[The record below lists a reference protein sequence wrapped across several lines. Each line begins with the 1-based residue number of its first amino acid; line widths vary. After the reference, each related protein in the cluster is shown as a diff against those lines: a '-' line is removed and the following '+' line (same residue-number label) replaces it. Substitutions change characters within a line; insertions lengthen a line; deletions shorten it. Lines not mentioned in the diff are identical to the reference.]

1 MCLRT
6 AVYMIKTA
14 KYCLAIFEHRYGIF
28 RISEKADS
36 KIYKEDLKVHT
47 DHGKFQNVLNT
58 VAKIET
64 EVSKHMI
71 GQKEVIRQ
79 VIMCMFAGGNTLLEG
94 MPGLGKTRLIN
105 ILGQVMGLEF
115 SRIQFTPDL
124 MPADV
129 TGTNL
134 VDKKESGQGMFRFQ
148 PGPIFSNIVLA
159 DEINRATPKTQ
170 SAMLQAMQEQT
181 VTVANTTYNLPRP
194 FFVLAT
200 QNPIE
205 MEGTYPLP
213 EAQMDRFLFKL
224 NVPFPDFNEMKGI
237 IQLTTANR
245 EDTVETVTNADEI
258 IEIQGASK
266 EIPIADPVLDY
277 AIRLVMATHPEDENS
292 PCIVKKYVRY
302 GSSPRGAQA
311 IISTSRIRALLC
323 GRYNVSFE
331 DIQTV
336 AYPSLRHRIFMN
348 FDAISDDVTPDAVI
362 DGMIKDVKTYQ

>member
-1 MCLRT
+1 
-6 AVYMIKTA
+6 VHSDKES
-14 KYCLAIFEHRYGIF
+14 FE
-28 RISEKADS
+28 K
-36 KIYKEDLKVHT
+36 
-47 DHGKFQNVLNT
+47 VLNT
-58 VAKIET
+58 VSKIEE

-79 VIMCMFAGGNTLLEG
+79 VIMCMLAGGNVLLEG
-94 MPGLGKTRLIN
+94 MPGLGKTRLVN
-105 ILGQVMGLEF
+105 VLGKVMGLEF

-129 TGTNL
+129 TGTNIIDREENGEG
-134 VDKKESGQGMFRFQ
+134 VFRFQ

-170 SAMLQAMQEQT
+170 SAMLQAMQEKT
-181 VTVANTTYNLPRP
+181 VTVANTTYTLPNP

-200 QNPIE
+200 QNPVE

-224 NVPFPDFNEMKGI
+224 NVPSPGFNELKDI
-237 IQLTTANR
+237 IKLTTANR
-245 EDTVETVTNADEI
+245 DENIETVTNADEI
-258 IEIQGASK
+258 IQIQRASK
-266 EIPIADPVLDY
+266 EIPIAEPVLDY
-277 AIRLVMATHPEDENS
+277 AIKIVMATRPDEETSPEL
-292 PCIVKKYVRY
+292 VKKYVRY

-311 IISTSRIRALLC
+311 VISTARIRALLC

-336 AYPSLRHRIFMN
+336 AYPSLRHRIFVN
-348 FDAISDDVTPDAVI
+348 FDAVSENITPDMII
-362 DGMIKDVKTYQ
+362 DGIIKDVKTYQ

>member
-1 MCLRT
+1 MVQTDRES
-6 AVYMIKTA
+6 
-14 KYCLAIFEHRYGIF
+14 FEKVLETVS
-28 RISEKADS
+28 RIEA
-36 KIYKEDLKVHT
+36 
-47 DHGKFQNVLNT
+47 
-58 VAKIET
+58 
-64 EVSKHMI
+64 EVSRHMI

-79 VIMCMFAGGNTLLEG
+79 VIICMLAGGNVLLEG
-94 MPGLGKTRLIN
+94 MPGLGKTRLVN
-105 ILGQVMGLEF
+105 ILGKVMGLQF

-129 TGTNL
+129 TGTNII
-134 VDKKESGQGMFRFQ
+134 DREEGGQGMFKFQ

-170 SAMLQAMQEQT
+170 SAMLQAMQEKT
-181 VTVANTTYNLPRP
+181 VTIANTTYELPTP

-224 NVPFPDFNEMKGI
+224 NVPSPGFDELKGI
-237 IQLTTANR
+237 INLTTKNT
-245 EDTVETVTNADEI
+245 EETVEKVTNAEEI
-258 IEIQGASK
+258 IKIQKAAR
-266 EIPIADPVLDY
+266 EIPIAEPVLDY
-277 AIRLVMATHPEDENS
+277 AIRIVMATRPDDAASPE
-292 PCIVKKYVRY
+292 PVKKYVRY

-311 IISTSRIRALLC
+311 VISTARIRALLC

-336 AYPSLRHRIFMN
+336 AYPSLRHRIFVN
-348 FDAISDDVTPDAVI
+348 FDAVSDNITPDMII
-362 DGMIKDVKTYQ
+362 DGIIKDVKTYQ